1 MNALL
6 IVLVLVLSGIIA
18 ALVPVYGASAVV
30 LCLVLAVPVVL
41 VISRLEADKEFLLR
55 VFILALLARMVVSA
69 LIFSFNLQAFFGGD
83 AFTYDAIGIGM
94 LKVWRGEW
102 TYHSLEWAGS
112 GGSWGMNYM
121 VGAIYWLID
130 RNMLA
135 VQLVNAVFGAA
146 TVPVIFLCARHM
158 FANGRVARISAYFV
172 AFYPSLIL
180 WSSQGLKDAAI
191 VFFLSLAMLATL
203 KLGEHLSLKYFA
215 VLLFALIC
223 VLNFRFYVFYMVV
236 AAIVGSFAIGM
247 QKTTTTSVLRQFFIV
262 MMMGLAVTYLGVLR
276 TASSQLDNYANLEAI
291 QRQRS
296 GMVAT
301 ANTGFGKDV
310 DVSTSTGALSAIPI
324 GMIYLLFAPFP
335 WQLASLR
342 QSITLPEMIVWWA
355 SFPLLILGMWF
366 AIKYKLR
373 QVLPVII
380 FTTMLSI
387 SYSVFQGNIG
397 TAYRQRSQLLVFYFI
412 FVAVGYTIVRE
423 KREDK
428 QRQNALSKQQTAFA
442 GNSRSPQLR
451 GN

>member
-6 IVLVLVLSGIIA
+6 IVLILALSGAIA

-30 LCLVLAVPVVL
+30 LCLVLAVPAVL
-41 VISRLEADKEFLLR
+41 VISRLETDREFLLR
-55 VFILALLARMVVSA
+55 IFILALLARMLVSA
-69 LIFSFNLQAFFGGD
+69 LIFSFNLQEFFGGD
-83 AFTYDAIGIGM
+83 AFTYDALGQGM

-102 TYHSLEWAGS
+102 TYHSLEWFTN
-112 GGSWGMNYM
+112 GGGWGMVYM

-135 VQLVNAVFGAA
+135 VQLVNAVLGAA
-146 TVPVIFLCARHM
+146 TVLVIYLCARHM
-158 FANGRVARISAYFV
+158 FDNNRVARISALFV

-191 VFFLSLAMLATL
+191 VFLLSLAMLATL
-203 KLGEHLSLKYFA
+203 KLGARLNVKYFA

-223 VLNFRFYVFYMVV
+223 VLNFRFYVFYMLI
-236 AAIVGSFAIGM
+236 AAVVGSFAIGM
-247 QKTTTTSVLRQFFIV
+247 QKATTTSVLRQFFII

-291 QRQRS
+291 QHQRS
-296 GMVAT
+296 GMVST

-342 QSITLPEMIVWWA
+342 QSITLPEMLVWWA

-380 FTTMLSI
+380 FTTMLSL

-412 FVAVGYTIVRE
+412 FVAVGYTIVLE

-428 QRQNALSKQQTAFA
+428 RRQNALSKQQAAFA
-442 GNSRSPQLR
+442 VNSRSPQLR

>member
-1 MNALL
+1 MNAFLV
-6 IVLVLVLSGIIA
+6 VLVLVLCGGIATLIPIYGPSA
-18 ALVPVYGASAVV
+18 AA
-30 LCLVLAVPVVL
+30 LCLVLSGMSAL
-41 VISRLEADKEFLLR
+41 IILRAEEDKEFLLR
-55 VFILALLARMVVSA
+55 VFILALLARMIISA
-69 LIFSFNLQAFFGGD
+69 LIFSFNLQEFFGGD
-83 AFTYDAIGIGM
+83 AFTYDALGQGM

-135 VQLVNAVFGAA
+135 VQLVNAVIGAA
-146 TVPVIFLCARHM
+146 TAPVIYLCARHM
-158 FANGRVARISAYFV
+158 FANVRVARISACFV

-191 VFFLSLAMLATL
+191 VFLLALAMLATL
-203 KLGEHLSLKYFA
+203 KLGDRLNFKYFA

-236 AAIVGSFAIGM
+236 AAIGGSFTIGM
-247 QKTTTTSVLRQFFIV
+247 QKATTTNVLRQFLIIIAI
-262 MMMGLAVTYLGVLR
+262 GLSVTYLGVLR
-276 TASSQLDNYANLEAI
+276 TASSQLENYANLEAI
-291 QRQRS
+291 QRQRI

-310 DVSTSTGALSAIPI
+310 DVSTTSGALSAIPI

-335 WQLASLR
+335 WQLESLR
-342 QSITLPEMIVWWA
+342 QTITLPEMIVWWA
-355 SFPLLILGMWF
+355 SFPLLILGMWY
-366 AIKYKLR
+366 AIRYKLR

-423 KREDK
+423 KREDRR
-428 QRQNALSKQQTAFA
+428 RQSELAKQQRAFA
-442 GNSRSPQLR
+442 AGSSSALR
-451 GN
+451 RN

>member
-6 IVLVLVLSGIIA
+6 IVLILALSGAIA

-30 LCLVLAVPVVL
+30 LCLVLAVPAVL
-41 VISRLEADKEFLLR
+41 VISRLETDREFLLR
-55 VFILALLARMVVSA
+55 IFILALLARMLVSA
-69 LIFSFNLQAFFGGD
+69 LIFSFNLQEFFGGD
-83 AFTYDAIGIGM
+83 AFTYDALGQGM

-102 TYHSLEWAGS
+102 TYHSLEWAGN

-135 VQLVNAVFGAA
+135 VQLVNAVIGAA
-146 TVPVIFLCARHM
+146 TAPVIFLCAQHM
-158 FANGRVARISAYFV
+158 FANGRVARISALFV

-215 VLLFALIC
+215 MLLFALIC
-223 VLNFRFYVFYMVV
+223 VLNFRFYVFYVV
-236 AAIVGSFAIGM
+236 VVAIVGSFAIGM

-291 QRQRS
+291 QHQRS
-296 GMVAT
+296 GMVST

-310 DVSTSTGALSAIPI
+310 DVSTTSGALSAIPV

-342 QSITLPEMIVWWA
+342 QSITLPEMIVWWL
-355 SFPLLILGMWF
+355 SFPLLILGLWF

-373 QVLPVII
+373 RVLPVIL

-387 SYSVFQGNIG
+387 SYSVFQGNVG

-428 QRQNALSKQQTAFA
+428 QRQSELSKQRAAFA

>member
-1 MNALL
+1 MTALL
-6 IVLVLVLSGIIA
+6 IVLVLVISGGIA
-18 ALVPVYGASAVV
+18 ALVPVYGASAVA
-30 LCLVLAVPVVL
+30 LCLVLAVPVVIM
-41 VISRLEADKEFLLR
+41 ISRLEADKEFLLR
-55 VFILALLARMVVSA
+55 VFILALLARMIVSA
-69 LIFSFNLQAFFGGD
+69 LIFSFNLQDFFGGD
-83 AFTYDAIGIGM
+83 AFTYDALGLGM

-102 TYHSLEWAGS
+102 TYHSLEWFASANG
-112 GGSWGMNYM
+112 WGMLYM
-121 VGAIYWLID
+121 VGAVYWLID

-135 VQLVNAVFGAA
+135 VQLVNAVIGAA
-146 TVPVIFLCARHM
+146 TVPVIYLCARHM
-158 FANGRVARISAYFV
+158 FAHSRVARVSALFV

-191 VFFLSLAMLATL
+191 VFLLALAMLATL
-203 KLGEHLSLKYFA
+203 KLGEQLNIKYFA
-215 VLLFALIC
+215 VLLVALIC
-223 VLNFRFYVFYMVV
+223 VLNFRFYVFYMVI
-236 AAIVGSFAIGM
+236 AAVVGSFAIGM
-247 QKTTTTSVLRQFFIV
+247 QKATTTSVLRQFLIII
-262 MMMGLAVTYLGVLR
+262 MMGLAVTYLGVLR

-291 QRQRS
+291 QHQRS
-296 GMVAT
+296 GMVST

-310 DVSTSTGALSAIPI
+310 DVSTSAGALSAIPV

-355 SFPLLILGMWF
+355 SFPLLILGLWF
-366 AIKYKLR
+366 AVKYKLR

-428 QRQNALSKQQTAFA
+428 RRQNELSKQQAAFV
-442 GNSRSPQLR
+442 GDSRSQLR
-451 GN
+451 RN